1 MSKINAKIEAIKA
14 EAKKKISQLKA
25 QEEMIEA
32 RKVQAL
38 IKGNRSNETRKK
50 ILAGALVL
58 EMMEGDDA
66 TKKRFIDRLEKY
78 LTRDDD
84 LALFGLQAQQKK
96 SEEIIPQVNSN
107 VLEN

>member
-1 MSKINAKIEAIKA
+1 MLNIDAKIEAIKA
-14 EAKKKISQLKA
+14 EAKKKIAQLKA

-66 TKKRFIDRLEKY
+66 TKKRFIDRLDKY
-78 LTRDDD
+78 LTRADDR
-84 LALFGLQAQQKK
+84 ALFGLQSESKK
-96 SEEIIPQVNSN
+96 SDEVADNRSAGE
-107 VLEN
+107 